1 MSIEKTYRKAGDIS
15 TTACGSELR
24 RRCAPEKRPGGKQEE
39 IGMCP
44 ACLAT
49 LAMMVVGASST
60 GGLAALVVNT
70 FRNDTSA
77 KSGVAVGKM
86 KGNQTKEKES

>member
-1 MSIEKTYRKAGDIS
+1 MRT
-15 TTACGSELR
+15 CGSARR
-24 RRCAPEKRPGGKQEE
+24 RRCAPEKRQGGKQEE

-49 LAMMVVGASST
+49 LAIIVVGTSST
-60 GGLAALVVNT
+60 GGLAALVVNK

-77 KSGVAVGKM
+77 KLHVALSKM
-86 KGNQTKEKES
+86 KESQTKENGS